1 MVVQWSMQDYYSATP
16 GDIYSFEINPNDGG
30 SPEAHK
36 QMTLLQSAG
45 PNRMNLVQEGN
56 TTAPTLSFSG
66 VILEQVQ
73 YENLEYWFDRRV
85 LIKLVDD
92 LNRTFYGV
100 FSKFAPKRSRRP
112 NNPWY
117 HTYDAEFTVTAYVN
131 ASGRR
136 VYGRLL

>member
-1 MVVQWSMQDYYSATP
+1 MVVQWSMMDYYQATP
-16 GDIYSFEINPNDGG
+16 DIYYFEINPNDGG
-30 SPEAHK
+30 SPAVTK

-56 TTAPTLSFSG
+56 TVAPTLSFSG

-73 YENLEYWFDRRV
+73 YENLELWFDRRA

-92 LNRTFYGV
+92 LERTFFGV
-100 FSKFAPKRSRRP
+100 FSKFTPKRLRRP

-117 HTYDAEFTVTAYVN
+117 HTYDAEFAVTAYIN
-131 ASGRR
+131 ASGHR

>member
-1 MVVQWSMQDYYSATP
+1 MVVRWSMQDYWAATP
-16 GDIYSFEINPNDGG
+16 VTYQMEINPNDGG
-30 SPEAHK
+30 SPEITK
-36 QMTLLQSAG
+36 QMAILQSSG

-56 TTAPTLSFSG
+56 STTPTINFSG
-66 VILEQVQ
+66 VILEQGH
-73 YENLEYWFDRRV
+73 YENLEYWFDKRV

-100 FSKFAPKRSRRP
+100 FSKFAPKRIRRP

-131 ASGRR
+131 ASGQR
-136 VYGRLL
+136 VYGRIL